1 LELNAS
7 SPPQEDLM
15 ARNNQQNFKNNAEWI
30 RLCEQEFSKQFSR
43 IAEDI
48 CKNRGLRI
56 VRLYGPT
63 CSGKTTA
70 ARLLIDMFAR
80 LGHRAHLVS
89 IDDFFYDREVLL
101 KQSAA
106 KGLKGLDY
114 DSPDTIDCEEL
125 GRFVEEIFES
135 SEVHCPVF
143 DFKVGA
149 RTGYKTMSIAPDDII
164 IFEGIQAC
172 YPVVKQMFSLHGSA
186 SIFIA
191 PLKSVRA
198 ADVEFAPNRLR
209 LMRRLVR
216 DFHFRNSTPEFTFGL
231 WKSVRDNERKNIFP
245 YAEQSDYSVNSAM
258 PYEVG
263 VLKPYLCEILAQIDS
278 ESEYFEKSRQILDSI
293 QNVEPIDSS
302 LIIDDYLY
310 SEFV

>member
-1 LELNAS
+1 
-7 SPPQEDLM
+7 M
-15 ARNNQQNFKNNAEWI
+15 AYNNQPKAQNNAEWI
-30 RLCEQEFSKQFSR
+30 RLCEEKFSKQFSK

-70 ARLLIDMFAR
+70 ARLLIDMFEE
-80 LGHRAHLVS
+80 LGRKAHLVS

-101 KQSAA
+101 EKSKA
-106 KGLKGLDY
+106 KGLRGLDY

-125 GRFVEEIFES
+125 SRFVEEIFES
-135 SEVHCPVF
+135 NEVHCPIF

-149 RTGYKTMSIAPDDII
+149 RTGYKALAIDSDDIF

-172 YPVVKQMFSLHGSA
+172 YPVVKDMLSLHGSA

-191 PLKSVRA
+191 PLKSVKA
-198 ADVEFAPNRLR
+198 GGVEFAPNRLR

-216 DFHFRNSTPEFTFGL
+216 DFHFRSSTPEFTFGL

-245 YAEQSDYSVNSAM
+245 YADESDYSVDSAM
-258 PYEVG
+258 AYEVG
-263 VLKPYLCEILAQIDS
+263 VLKPFLTEILGTIEPD
-278 ESEYFEKSRQILDSI
+278 SEYFEKSKQILASLE
-293 QNVEPIDSS
+293 NIDVIDAS
-302 LIIDDYLY
+302 LIRDEYLY
-310 SEFV
+310 REFV